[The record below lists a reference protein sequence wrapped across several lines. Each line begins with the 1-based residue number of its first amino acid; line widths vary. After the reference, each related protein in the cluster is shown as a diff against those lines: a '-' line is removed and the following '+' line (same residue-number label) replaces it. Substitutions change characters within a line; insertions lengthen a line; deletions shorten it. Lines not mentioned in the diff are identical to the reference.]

1 MQNQNQHGRILINRK
16 SRGYEQREGT
26 EGCPVFYC
34 GYNVINGLSDT
45 VPSCS
50 LGLHSRQQRQIVA
63 MNDFSIRNMPQ
74 SGRDLIRA
82 AALNAT
88 NLI

>member
-1 MQNQNQHGRILINRK
+1 MNRENRVPK
-16 SRGYEQREGT
+16 GALF
-26 EGCPVFYC
+26 FYC
-34 GYNVINGLSDT
+34 GDNVINGLSDT

-50 LGLHSRQQRQIVA
+50 QGLHSRQQRQIVA

-74 SGRDLIRA
+74 SRRDLIRA